1 MALLTWYLMLSIQSR
16 YHVLMAAR
24 LSVVNVACC
33 VCMKRFI
40 SASYL
45 FPVYV
50 CACVLLLSEQGRI
63 HCGGFGVFTDD
74 FLIYSL
80 LND

>member
-1 MALLTWYLMLSIQSR
+1 
-16 YHVLMAAR
+16 
-24 LSVVNVACC
+24 
-33 VCMKRFI
+33 MKRFI

-50 CACVLLLSEQGRI
+50 CACVLMLSEQGRI
-63 HCGGFGVFTDD
+63 HRGGFGVFTDD
-74 FLIYSL
+74 FLICAL